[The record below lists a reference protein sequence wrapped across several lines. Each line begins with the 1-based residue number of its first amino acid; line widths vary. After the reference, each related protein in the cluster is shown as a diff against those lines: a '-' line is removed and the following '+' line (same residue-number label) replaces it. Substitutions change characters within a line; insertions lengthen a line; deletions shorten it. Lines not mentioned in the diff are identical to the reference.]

1 MPLLVLGVLSIG
13 FGILVLLGLLT
24 MVRELFFESPHCPP
38 RDPMAGALPRGLPR
52 R

>member
-24 MVRELFFESPHCPP
+24 MVRELFCE
-38 RDPMAGALPRGLPR
+38 RIEG
-52 R
+52 